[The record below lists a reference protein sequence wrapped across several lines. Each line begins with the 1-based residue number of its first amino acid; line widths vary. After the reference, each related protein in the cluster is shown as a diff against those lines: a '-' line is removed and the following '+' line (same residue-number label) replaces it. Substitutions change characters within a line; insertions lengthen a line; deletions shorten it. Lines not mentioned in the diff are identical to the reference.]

1 MDESSQR
8 SQLGAYLQPRS
19 IFMLVLGFS
28 SGLPFVLVGATLS
41 LWLRQDHIS
50 RASIGLMSAA
60 TVAYIFKFAWAP
72 LVDRVRLPVIGE
84 MLGKRRAW
92 ILAAQLC
99 VAAGLVA
106 IAFSNPTADLTAVAV
121 AAVFTGFAGATQ
133 DISID
138 AWRIESAPTNEQ
150 GAMAAMYQLGYRLA
164 IIASGAGALYI
175 AQFAS
180 WRAAYIGMA
189 ALMLLGPVAI
199 ILAPR
204 PKEGAGP
211 IPGEQSVEN
220 LAAELH
226 LKGFAARAFEWL
238 YSAVVAP
245 FVDFFARHGLTALV
259 ILALI
264 GVYRLPDFVMGVMA
278 QPLYVDL
285 GFSLATI
292 ATVVKIF
299 GVWMTIAG
307 ALIGGLAVARIGMM
321 RTLLVGIVASIVG
334 NLIFAWLATQG
345 GSVRALA
352 VAISCENFAGGFA
365 GTALI
370 AYMSS
375 LTSSAFTATQ
385 YALFTSAYALPG
397 KLVGLA
403 SGYLVDWFSGRPSLV
418 LVFGGAS
425 ARTAGYV
432 PFFFST
438 AAMGI
443 PGVLLVLHVARLE
456 RSRAAANLG

>member
-1 MDESSQR
+1 MLS
-8 SQLGAYLQPRS
+8 AYFQPRS
-19 IFMLVLGFS
+19 LFMLALGFS

-60 TVAYIFKFAWAP
+60 TLAYTFKFIWAP
-72 LVDRVRLPVIGE
+72 LVDRIRLPVIGQK
-84 MLGKRRAW
+84 LGKRRAW

-99 VAAGLVA
+99 VAAGLLATAFCNPAADLSTVA
-106 IAFSNPTADLTAVAV
+106 I

-138 AWRIESAPTNEQ
+138 AWRIESAPTEEQ
-150 GAMAAMYQLGYRLA
+150 GAMAATYQLGYRLA
-164 IIASGAGALYI
+164 VIASGAGALYV

-180 WRAAYIGMA
+180 WRLAYIAMA
-189 ALMLLGPVAI
+189 MLMLVGA
-199 ILAPR
+199 LAVVLSPR
-204 PKEGAGP
+204 PKESTGTV
-211 IPGEQSVEN
+211 PGDAEQ

-226 LKGFAARAFEWL
+226 LQGAAARAFEWL
-238 YSAVVAP
+238 YSAIVAP
-245 FVDFFARHGLTALV
+245 FVDFFKRHGATALV

-264 GVYRLPDFVMGVMA
+264 GMYRLPDFVMGVMA

-307 ALIGGLAVARIGMM
+307 ALAGGLAVARIGIM
-321 RTLLVGIVASIVG
+321 RALLAGITASILG

-345 GSVRALA
+345 GSDRALA
-352 VAISCENFAGGFA
+352 VAISGENFAGGFA

-385 YALFTSAYALPG
+385 YALFTSVYALPG

-403 SGYLVDWFSGRPSLV
+403 AGYLVDWFSVHPALTHA
-418 LVFGGAS
+418 LGGTG
-425 ARTAGYV
+425 ARTDGYI
-432 PFFFST
+432 PFFLST

-443 PGVLLVLHVARLE
+443 PAVLLVLYVARLE
-456 RSRAAANLG
+456 RARVATNPA